1 MPLLIDVRKL
11 SIITDL
17 VQDGTQ
23 QVAQSLGSLA
33 GVDASVDVKSLSF
46 VQPSDIATE
55 MGAGKIHS
63 ARIRLTEPPYG
74 VFLMTFSTETAAEIA
89 RLMTGTPV
97 EDGFTQMQESALQE
111 MCNIL
116 TSGFI
121 DGIANT
127 LETTINMET
136 PTVEAD
142 DASVIADAALSHV
155 RRDSLTIVLD
165 SLVDISESDVAFSL
179 RIFLIPDPGSF
190 VHLIDQLDRDVET
203 GELTSADAAAVEE
216 LDMDADVQVFDGDV
230 STTGGE
236 DAADA
241 REE

>member
-1 MPLLIDVRKL
+1 MPLLIDIRKL
-11 SIITDL
+11 SLITEL
-17 VQDGTQ
+17 IQDGAE
-23 QVAQSLGSLA
+23 QVAGSLASLA
-33 GVDASVDVKSLSF
+33 GVEATVDIKSLSF
-46 VQPSDIATE
+46 VQPDDIATE
-55 MGAGKIHS
+55 MGNGHIHS

-97 EDGFTQMQESALQE
+97 EGGFTQMQASALQE
-111 MCNIL
+111 MCTIL

-121 DGIANT
+121 DGVANT
-127 LETTINMET
+127 LETTIDMET

-165 SLVDISESDVAFSL
+165 SLVDIKETDVAFSL

-203 GELTSADAAAVEE
+203 GELTSINASEVEE
-216 LDMDADVQVFDGDV
+216 LDMDADVQVFDDSLDV
-230 STTGGE
+230 E
-236 DAADA
+236 
-241 REE
+241 

>member
-11 SIITDL
+11 SLITDL
-17 VQDGTQ
+17 IQDGAE
-23 QVAQSLGSLA
+23 QVAGSLA
-33 GVDASVDVKSLSF
+33 ELAGVEANVDIKSLSF
-46 VQPSDIATE
+46 VQPDDIVME
-55 MGAGKIHS
+55 MGAEQIHS

-97 EDGFTQMQESALQE
+97 DGEFTQLQSSALQE

-121 DGIANT
+121 DGIADT
-127 LETTINMET
+127 LETTIDMGT

-142 DASVIADAALSHV
+142 DASAIADAAMSHV

-165 SLVDISESDVAFSL
+165 SLVDIKETDVAFSL
-179 RIFLIPDPGSF
+179 RIFLVPDPGSF

-203 GELTSADAAAVEE
+203 GQPTSVDAADVEE
-216 LDMDADVQVFDGDV
+216 LDMDAEVKIFDEA
-230 STTGGE
+230 GE
-236 DAADA
+236 
-241 REE
+241 

>member
-11 SIITDL
+11 TIINQL
-17 VQDGTQ
+17 IKDGSES
-23 QVAQSLGSLA
+23 VACSLSTLA
-33 GVDASVDVKSLSF
+33 GVDASVDIKSLSF
-46 VQPSDIATE
+46 VDPADMPAEI
-55 MGAGKIHS
+55 GDGKTYS
-63 ARIRLTEPPYG
+63 ARIRLSEPPYG
-74 VFLMTFSTETAAEIA
+74 VFLLTFPPSTAREIA
-89 RLMTGTPV
+89 ELMTGRSCD
-97 EDGFTQMQESALQE
+97 DGITDFHRSALEE

-136 PTVEAD
+136 PTVEAE

-165 SLVDISESDVAFSL
+165 SLVDIKETDVAFSL

-203 GELTSADAAAVEE
+203 GELTSINASEVEE
-216 LDMDADVQVFDGDV
+216 LDMDADVQVFDDSLDV
-230 STTGGE
+230 E
-236 DAADA
+236 
-241 REE
+241 

>member
-11 SIITDL
+11 SLITDL
-17 VQDGTQ
+17 VQDGTE
-23 QVAQSLGSLA
+23 QVADSLGSLA
-33 GVDASVDVKSLSF
+33 GVDAGVDVKSLSF
-46 VQPSDIATE
+46 VQPGDIPTE
-55 MGAGKIHS
+55 MGTGEIHS

-89 RLMTGTPV
+89 RLMTGTAV
-97 EDGFTQMQESALQE
+97 DGEFTQLQESALQE

-142 DASVIADAALSHV
+142 DASAIADAALSHV

-203 GELTSADAAAVEE
+203 GEPTSVGATDVEE

-230 STTGGE
+230 PTDGGD
-236 DAADA
+236 DADT

>member
-1 MPLLIDVRKL
+1 MPLLIDIRKL
-11 SIITDL
+11 SLITDL
-17 VQDGTQ
+17 VQDGAEE
-23 QVAQSLGSLA
+23 VAGSLGSLA
-33 GVDASVDVKSLSF
+33 GVDASVDIKSLSF
-46 VQPSDIATE
+46 VQPDDIATE
-55 MGAGKIHS
+55 MGAGEIYS

-74 VFLMTFSTETAAEIA
+74 VFLMTFSKETAAEIA
-89 RLMTGTPV
+89 RLMTGTAV
-97 EDGFTQMQESALQE
+97 DGEFTQMQASALQE

-142 DASVIADAALSHV
+142 DTSVIADAALSHV

-203 GELTSADAAAVEE
+203 GELTSADTAEVEE
-216 LDMDADVQVFDGDV
+216 LDMDADVQVFESDAPTGDAH
-230 STTGGE
+230 GE
-236 DAADA
+236 
-241 REE
+241 

>member
-11 SIITDL
+11 SLITDL
-17 VQDGTQ
+17 IEDGAE
-23 QVAQSLGSLA
+23 QVAGSLA
-33 GVDASVDVKSLSF
+33 ELAGVEASVDIKSLSF
-46 VQPSDIATE
+46 VQPDDIVME
-55 MGAGKIHS
+55 MGSGRIHS

-97 EDGFTQMQESALQE
+97 DGEFTQLQSSALQE

-121 DGIANT
+121 DGIADT
-127 LETTINMET
+127 LETTIDMGT

-142 DASVIADAALSHV
+142 SPAAIADAALSHV

-165 SLVDISESDVAFSL
+165 SLVDIEETDVAFSL

-190 VHLIDQLDRDVET
+190 VHLIDQLERNVET
-203 GELTSADAAAVEE
+203 GEPTTVDSSAVEK
-216 LDMDADVQVFDGDV
+216 LDMDADVGVFDDTGQPSGPGD
-230 STTGGE
+230 TRGE
-236 DAADA
+236 
-241 REE
+241 

>member
-11 SIITDL
+11 SLITQL
-17 VQDGTQ
+17 IQDGAE
-23 QVAQSLGSLA
+23 QVAGSLA
-33 GVDASVDVKSLSF
+33 TLAGVEACVEIKSLSF
-46 VQPSDIATE
+46 VQPDDIVTE
-55 MGAGKIHS
+55 MGSGEIHS

-97 EDGFTQMQESALQE
+97 EGEFTQMQDSALQE

-136 PTVEAD
+136 PTVEAA
-142 DASVIADAALSHV
+142 DASVVADAALSHV

-165 SLVDISESDVAFSL
+165 SLVDIKETDVAFSL

-203 GELTSADAAAVEE
+203 GEPTSVDAAEVEE
-216 LDMDADVQVFDGDV
+216 LDMDADVQVFD
-230 STTGGE
+230 
-236 DAADA
+236 DALAD
-241 REE
+241 E

>member
-1 MPLLIDVRKL
+1 M
-11 SIITDL
+11 
-17 VQDGTQ
+17 
-23 QVAQSLGSLA
+23 
-33 GVDASVDVKSLSF
+33 
-46 VQPSDIATE
+46 
-55 MGAGKIHS
+55 
-63 ARIRLTEPPYG
+63 
-74 VFLMTFSTETAAEIA
+74 MTFPPSTAREIA
-89 RLMTGTPV
+89 ELMTGQSCDSGLT
-97 EDGFTQMQESALQE
+97 EFHRSALQE

-142 DASVIADAALSHV
+142 DASAIADAALSHV

-203 GELTSADAAAVEE
+203 GEPTSVDDADVEE
-216 LDMDADVQVFDGDV
+216 LDMDADVQVLDGDA
-230 STTGGE
+230 SKTGGTGAT
-236 DAADA
+236 DT

>member
-33 GVDASVDVKSLSF
+33 GVDASVDIKSLSF
-46 VQPSDIATE
+46 VQPSDIHAE
-55 MGAGKIHS
+55 MGTGEVYS

-97 EDGFTQMQESALQE
+97 EGGFTQMQESALQE

-136 PTVEAD
+136 PTVEAND
-142 DASVIADAALSHV
+142 TKAIADASLSHV

-165 SLVDISESDVAFSL
+165 SLVDISDSDVDFSL
-179 RIFLIPDPGSF
+179 RTFLIPDPGSF

-203 GELTSADAAAVEE
+203 GELTSADTAAVEK
-216 LDMDADVQVFDGDV
+216 LDMDTDVRVLDRDTSAAGGANSADI
-230 STTGGE
+230 
-236 DAADA
+236 

>member
-1 MPLLIDVRKL
+1 MPLLIDIRKL
-11 SIITDL
+11 SLITEL
-17 VQDGTQ
+17 IQHGAEE
-23 QVAQSLGSLA
+23 VAGSLA
-33 GVDASVDVKSLSF
+33 TLAGVEASVDIKSLSF
-46 VQPSDIATE
+46 VQPDDIATE
-55 MGAGKIHS
+55 MGEGEIHS

-89 RLMTGTPV
+89 RLMTGTEV
-97 EDGFTQMQESALQE
+97 DGEFTQMQESALQE

-136 PTVEAD
+136 PTVEAA
-142 DASVIADAALSHV
+142 DATDVADAALSHV

-165 SLVDISESDVAFSL
+165 SLVDIEETDVAFSL

-203 GELTSADAAAVEE
+203 DELTSVHTDRDDVEE
-216 LDMDADVQVFDGDV
+216 LDMGADVQAFD
-230 STTGGE
+230 
-236 DAADA
+236 DALDAQAD
-241 REE
+241 E

>member
-1 MPLLIDVRKL
+1 MPLLIDIRKL
-11 SIITDL
+11 SLISDL
-17 VQDGTQ
+17 IQDGAEE
-23 QVAQSLGSLA
+23 VAGSLASLA
-33 GVDASVDVKSLSF
+33 GVEASVEIKSLSF
-46 VQPSDIATE
+46 VQPDDIATE
-55 MGAGKIHS
+55 MGEGHIHS

-89 RLMTGTPV
+89 RLMTGTAV
-97 EDGFTQMQESALQE
+97 DSEFTQMQESALQE

-127 LETTINMET
+127 LETTINMQT

-142 DASVIADAALSHV
+142 DAPVIADAALSHV

-165 SLVDISESDVAFSL
+165 SLVDIKETDVAFSL

-190 VHLIDQLDRDVET
+190 VHLIDQLDREVET
-203 GELTSADAAAVEE
+203 GDPINADASEVQE
-216 LDMDADVQVFDGDV
+216 LDMDADVQVFDD
-230 STTGGE
+230 TPGE
-236 DAADA
+236 
-241 REE
+241 

>member
-11 SIITDL
+11 SLITEL
-17 VQDGTQ
+17 IQDGAEE
-23 QVAQSLGSLA
+23 VAGSLASLA
-33 GVDASVDVKSLSF
+33 GVEACVEIKSLSF
-46 VQPSDIATE
+46 VQPGDIPTE
-55 MGAGKIHS
+55 MGTGQIHS

-97 EDGFTQMQESALQE
+97 EGEFTQMQQSALQE

-121 DGIANT
+121 DGIADT
-127 LETTINMET
+127 LETTIDMGT
-136 PTVEAD
+136 PTVEVAD
-142 DASVIADAALSHV
+142 TSAVADAALSHV

-165 SLVDISESDVAFSL
+165 SLVDIKETDVAFSL

-203 GELTSADAAAVEE
+203 GEPTNVADTEVEE
-216 LDMDADVQVFDGDV
+216 LDMSADVSAF
-230 STTGGE
+230 E
-236 DAADA
+236 DSAG
-241 REE
+241 R

>member
-1 MPLLIDVRKL
+1 MPLLIVIRKL
-11 SIITDL
+11 SLISDL
-17 VQDGTQ
+17 IQDGAEE
-23 QVAQSLGSLA
+23 VAGSLASLA
-33 GVDASVDVKSLSF
+33 GVEASVEIKSLSF
-46 VQPSDIATE
+46 VQPDDIATE
-55 MGAGKIHS
+55 MGEGHIHS

-89 RLMTGTPV
+89 RLMTGTAV
-97 EDGFTQMQESALQE
+97 DSEFTQMQESALQE

-127 LETTINMET
+127 LETTINMQT

-142 DASVIADAALSHV
+142 DAPVIADAALSHV

-165 SLVDISESDVAFSL
+165 SLVDIKETDIAFSL

-190 VHLIDQLDRDVET
+190 VHLIDQLDRDAET
-203 GELTSADAAAVEE
+203 GEPTSAAPSSVEE
-216 LDMDADVQVFDGDV
+216 SELAAQVQDF
-230 STTGGE
+230 E
-236 DAADA
+236 DAF
-241 REE
+241 EE